1 MFFSSY
7 REGKDFKVSLW
18 KMGASDDQKENSQEE
33 QVHSLTSVLH
43 LSGITGP
50 AKSIWN
56 PVDGADVVTL
66 DQKSLH
72 VWHLNSGF
80 SEIKDS
86 VASKDILGLTS
97 GSWDPHHRNQFV
109 SVNGKDI
116 RAWDLTS
123 MSESSSILNA
133 HEDIIRDIDYNPNKP
148 YYIVTGGDDRRIRLW
163 DLRKGKQPLKILGGH
178 SHWVWSVKYNR
189 SHDQLLVSSGTDG
202 NVNLWSIVS
211 TSSAPLGDL
220 EDPVN
225 EKEGDKLIKT
235 YEEHEDSVYGV
246 AWSCCDAWIFA
257 SLSYDGRVVINHVPA
272 AEKYKIL
279 L

>member
-7 REGKDFKVSLW
+7 RQGKEFKVSLW
-18 KMGASDDQKENSQEE
+18 KMGSSKDQESADGEL
-33 QVHSLTSVLH
+33 VYGLTSVLS
-43 LSGITGP
+43 LKGINGL
-50 AKSIWN
+50 AKSLWN
-56 PVDGADVVTL
+56 PVEGTDVVTL
-66 DQKSLH
+66 DQKCLRL
-72 VWHLNSGF
+72 WHLNSGC
-80 SEIKDS
+80 SEVKDNA
-86 VASKDILGLTS
+86 ASKDVSGLNA
-97 GSWDPHHRNQFV
+97 GCWDPHHRNQFV
-109 SVNGKDI
+109 SVSGKDI
-116 RAWDLTS
+116 RAWDLTT
-123 MSESSSILNA
+123 MMESSSIINA

-148 YYIVTGGDDRRIRLW
+148 YHLVTGGDDRRIRLW

-178 SHWVWSVKYNR
+178 SHWAWSVKYNR

-235 YEEHEDSVYGV
+235 YEEHEDSVYSV

-257 SLSYDGRVVINHVPA
+257 SLSYDGRVVINHVPP